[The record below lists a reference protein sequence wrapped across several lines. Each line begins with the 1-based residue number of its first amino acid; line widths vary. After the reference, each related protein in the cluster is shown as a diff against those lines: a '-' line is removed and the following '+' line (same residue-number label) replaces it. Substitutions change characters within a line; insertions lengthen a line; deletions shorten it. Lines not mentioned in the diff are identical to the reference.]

1 MTMSAP
7 EFGHREPVT
16 VTIRGEVDSVYMT
29 WGWVVVVHTIDGQ
42 TITVPAD
49 SPAVTIA
56 RAGETSSE
64 ENQP

>member
-1 MTMSAP
+1 MPVPAP
-7 EFGHREPVT
+7 EFEHRAPVT

-29 WGWVVVVHTIDGQ
+29 WGWVVVVDIGGQ
-42 TITVPAD
+42 TITVPVD
-49 SPAVTIA
+49 SPAVTIT